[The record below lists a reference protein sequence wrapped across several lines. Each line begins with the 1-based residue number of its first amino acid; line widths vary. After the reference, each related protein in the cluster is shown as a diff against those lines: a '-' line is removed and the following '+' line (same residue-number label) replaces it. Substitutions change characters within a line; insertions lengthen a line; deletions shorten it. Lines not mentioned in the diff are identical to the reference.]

1 MITWKMLLYLYV
13 VSCLAM
19 VLYIKKN
26 QDTFEM
32 SFQFLKDNKEELED
46 LGYGFYLGYLIIMSP
61 LVWASILANKFK
73 K

>member
-13 VSCLAM
+13 ISCLSM

-46 LGYGFYLGYLIIMSP
+46 LGYESYLGYLIIMSP